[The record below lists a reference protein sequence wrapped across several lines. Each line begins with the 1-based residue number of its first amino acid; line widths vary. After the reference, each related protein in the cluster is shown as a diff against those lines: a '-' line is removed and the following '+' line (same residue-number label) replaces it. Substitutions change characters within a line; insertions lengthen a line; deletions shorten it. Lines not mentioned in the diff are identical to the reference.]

1 MRVGIIK
8 SNGNIDNRIERV
20 LVQNKIKGDFIH
32 KFSRNVINQYDV
44 LIMTYQNNIP
54 NISKIIESIVL
65 EQKTLILFIHNTLSV
80 GQFYNV
86 LYDRYFNVVNEQFLD
101 IELPNFIHLACKY
114 LMEINRLKNEN
125 SDLSKQLN
133 AIKTANFAKRILME
147 KGYSEDDSHKFIQK
161 KAMDLR
167 KPRQMIVNLIIE
179 NKIDF

>member
-32 KFSRNVINQYDV
+32 KFSRSLVNQYDV
-44 LIMTYQNNIP
+44 LIFTYQNNISNLP
-54 NISKIIESIVL
+54 KVIESLVL
-65 EQKTLILFIHNTLSV
+65 EQKTLILYIHNTLSV

-86 LYDRYFNVVNEQFLD
+86 LYDQYFNVVNEQFLD
-101 IELPNFIHLACKY
+101 IEIPNFINIACKY
-114 LMEINRLKNEN
+114 LMEIIRLKNEN
-125 SDLSKQLN
+125 QDLNKQIN
-133 AIKTANFAKRILME
+133 AIKMANFAKRILME
-147 KGYSEDDSHKFIQK
+147 KGYSEADSHKFIQK

-167 KPRQMIVNLIIE
+167 KSRQSIVNLIIE